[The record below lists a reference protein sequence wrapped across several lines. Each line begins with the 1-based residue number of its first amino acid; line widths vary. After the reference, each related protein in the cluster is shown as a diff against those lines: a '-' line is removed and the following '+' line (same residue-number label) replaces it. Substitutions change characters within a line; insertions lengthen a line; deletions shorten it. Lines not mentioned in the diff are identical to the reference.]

1 MKLTPKQF
9 TQRAKRVRLLVLDV
23 DGVLTD
29 GRVSIG
35 GDGHEAKW
43 FSIRDGA
50 ALAWVRRAGID
61 VAWLSGRPSDATTRR
76 ADELGIGTVIQA
88 GPEKRAPF
96 RKLLADRG
104 LSASDVAYM
113 GDDLLD
119 LPVLQQAGLAASPA
133 DAAPEVRRRVHWVSQ
148 APGGHG
154 AVREFIERILRARG
168 AWDGIVA
175 AHLD

>member
-1 MKLTPKQF
+1 MKLSPREF
-9 TQRAKRVRLLVLDV
+9 TARARRVRLLVLDV

-35 GDGHEAKW
+35 GDGHESKW

-50 ALAWVRRAGID
+50 ALAWVRRSGID
-61 VAWLSGRPSDATTRR
+61 VAWLSGRPSDSTARR
-76 ADELGIGTVIQA
+76 AAELGIETVLQG

-104 LSASDVAYM
+104 LKASDVAYM

-168 AWDGIVA
+168 AWDAVVSS
-175 AHLD
+175 HLD